1 MHTDE
6 GTIVY
11 STATTPA
18 MAQERVRFC
27 ASILQQQSAERG
39 VFLAN
44 AGCFCLILC
53 DYLSIKIN
61 TLEKEYRHDLD
72 LLKGLA
78 IIAVVLYHAGWCKSG
93 YLGVD
98 VFLVINGYLVVP
110 KVISDIEERR
120 FHYYSFLEK
129 KVFRLLPLV
138 LLISELSL
146 AIGYWGMLPHDLR
159 FLSEETVAAS
169 AFMNNILQAITTQ
182 NYWAAIYQKV
192 LMHTWF
198 LGVLFQ
204 FYVVFPLLMLLFKR
218 HMRAVLIVLT
228 MLSLAA
234 YLLPI
239 DSIGNKYYL
248 FPYRFF
254 EIAIGGLVAIKS
266 FKVSASIKYLSLCGL
281 FLMIFFGTFTIGERA
296 MPYNLV
302 GGTNTIR
309 ESFLPREVMVLLT
322 VLFAVL
328 SVPRDGSATK
338 WTTFGL
344 QSKVLAPLGRMSLSV
359 FIWHQPLFAFYRYF
373 FADELSL
380 GILCCLIGIALSLS
394 VFTYHVI
401 EKRTSVNYVSRI
413 CLILS
418 FLIINAFALWIYKKG
433 GVVRD
438 IPELDMHEGV
448 TDPMVFERYTDRI
461 YQFDQE
467 FSLDSPKKK
476 ILVVGNSFARDFA
489 NILLE
494 SSIKDSIQLSYH
506 YGIEDC
512 PLSRVRQCDR
522 IYFFGWKHDVPA
534 TVWQN
539 LKQGAEIWGIGTKN
553 HGTSN
558 GIIYKN
564 RYHHDYFSQR
574 IFIRQDFFSA
584 NYLFCEEWQDHY
596 VDLLS
601 LTLQPDS
608 MVPVFTP
615 DHHLITY
622 DGRHLTPAGTRYYAH
637 LLRLQMDDNEE

>member
-1 MHTDE
+1 M
-6 GTIVY
+6 
-11 STATTPA
+11 
-18 MAQERVRFC
+18 
-27 ASILQQQSAERG
+27 
-39 VFLAN
+39 
-44 AGCFCLILC
+44 
-53 DYLSIKIN
+53 
-61 TLEKEYRHDLD
+61 EKEYRHDLD

-98 VFLVINGYLVVP
+98 VFFVLNGYLVVP
-110 KVISDIEERR
+110 KVMKGIEEGKFRY
-120 FHYYSFLEK
+120 FSFLEK
-129 KVFRLLPLV
+129 KIFRLLPLV
-138 LLISELSL
+138 LLISGLSL

-159 FLSEETVAAS
+159 FLSEEVMAAS
-169 AFMNNILQAITTQ
+169 VFAENILQSITTQ

-218 HMRAVLIVLT
+218 QMRTVLIILT

-248 FPYRFF
+248 LPYRFF

-281 FLMIFFGTFTIGERA
+281 FLMIFFGAFTIGERA

-328 SVPRDGSATK
+328 SVLRDGSATK
-338 WTTFGL
+338 LTTFGQ
-344 QSKVLAPLGRMSLSV
+344 QSKLLAPLGRMSLSI
-359 FIWHQPLFAFYRYF
+359 FLWHQPLFAFYRYF
-373 FADELSL
+373 FADELSPAV
-380 GILCCLIGIALSLS
+380 LCGLIGITLFLSF
-394 VFTYHVI
+394 FTYYII
-401 EKRTSVNYVSRI
+401 EKRIPINKLSRI

-418 FLIINAFALWIYKKG
+418 FLIVNGSALWIYQKG
-433 GVVRD
+433 GIVRD
-438 IPELDMHEGV
+438 IPELDIKEGE
-448 TDPMVFERYTDRI
+448 TDPMIFEQYTDRI
-461 YQFDQE
+461 FQYDRE
-467 FSLDSPKKK
+467 FSEDNPKKK
-476 ILVVGNSFARDFA
+476 ILVIGNSFARDFA

-494 SSIKDSIQLSYH
+494 SSVANSIQLSYH
-506 YGIEDC
+506 YAFVDC
-512 PLSRVRQCDR
+512 PMSRIRQCDR
-522 IYFFGWKHDVPA
+522 IFFFGWKHEVPE
-534 TVWQN
+534 TVWKN
-539 LKQGAEIWGIGTKN
+539 LRTGSEIWGIGTKN

-558 GIIYKN
+558 GIFYKN
-564 RYHHDYFSQR
+564 RHCSDYFSQR
-574 IFIRQDFFSA
+574 TAIRQDFFSVNCMA
-584 NYLFCEEWQDHY
+584 HEEWQNRF

-601 LTLQPDS
+601 LTLLPDS

-615 DHHLITY
+615 EYHFITY
-622 DGRHLTPAGTRYYAH
+622 DGRHLTPSGSKFFAQKMKRSYFYT
-637 LLRLQMDDNEE
+637 E

>member
-1 MHTDE
+1 M
-6 GTIVY
+6 
-11 STATTPA
+11 
-18 MAQERVRFC
+18 
-27 ASILQQQSAERG
+27 
-39 VFLAN
+39 
-44 AGCFCLILC
+44 
-53 DYLSIKIN
+53 
-61 TLEKEYRHDLD
+61 EKEYRHDLD

-98 VFLVINGYLVVP
+98 VFFVLNGYLVVP
-110 KVISDIEERR
+110 KVMKGIEEGKFRY
-120 FHYYSFLEK
+120 FSFLEK
-129 KVFRLLPLV
+129 KIFRLLPLV
-138 LLISELSL
+138 LLISGLSL

-159 FLSEETVAAS
+159 FLSEEVMAAS
-169 AFMNNILQAITTQ
+169 VFAENILQSITTQ

-218 HMRAVLIVLT
+218 QMRTVLIILT

-248 FPYRFF
+248 LPYRFF

-281 FLMIFFGTFTIGERA
+281 FLMIFFGAFTIGERA

-328 SVPRDGSATK
+328 SVLRDGSATK
-338 WTTFGL
+338 LTTFGQ
-344 QSKVLAPLGRMSLSV
+344 QSKLLAPLGRMSLSI
-359 FIWHQPLFAFYRYF
+359 FLWHQPLFAFYRYF
-373 FADELSL
+373 FADELSP
-380 GILCCLIGIALSLS
+380 GVFCSLIGITLFLSF
-394 VFTYHVI
+394 FTYFII
-401 EKRTSVNYVSRI
+401 EKRIPINILSRI

-418 FLIINAFALWIYKKG
+418 FLIVNGSALWIYKKG
-433 GVVRD
+433 GIVRD
-438 IPELDMHEGV
+438 IPELDIKEGE
-448 TDPMVFERYTDRI
+448 TDPMIFEQYTDRI
-461 YQFDQE
+461 FQYDRG
-467 FSLDSPKKK
+467 FSEDNPKKK
-476 ILVVGNSFARDFA
+476 ILVIGNSFARDFA

-494 SSIKDSIQLSYH
+494 SSVANSIQLSYH
-506 YGIEDC
+506 YAFVDC
-512 PLSRVRQCDR
+512 PMSRIRQCDR
-522 IYFFGWKHDVPA
+522 IYFFGWKHDVPE

-539 LKQGAEIWGIGTKN
+539 LRAGSEIWGIGTKN

-574 IFIRQDFFSA
+574 IFIRQDYFSA

-608 MVPVFTP
+608 MVPVFAP

-637 LLRLQMDDNEE
+637 LLRLQMDDYEE

>member
-1 MHTDE
+1 M
-6 GTIVY
+6 
-11 STATTPA
+11 
-18 MAQERVRFC
+18 
-27 ASILQQQSAERG
+27 
-39 VFLAN
+39 
-44 AGCFCLILC
+44 
-53 DYLSIKIN
+53 
-61 TLEKEYRHDLD
+61 EKEYRHDLD

-78 IIAVVLYHAGWCKSG
+78 IIAVVLYHADWCKSG

-98 VFLVINGYLVVP
+98 VFFVLNGYLVVP
-110 KVISDIEERR
+110 KVMKGIEEGKFR
-120 FHYYSFLEK
+120 FFSFLEK
-129 KVFRLLPLV
+129 KIFRLLPLV
-138 LLISELSL
+138 LLISGLSL

-159 FLSEETVAAS
+159 FLSEEVMAAS
-169 AFMNNILQAITTQ
+169 VFAENILQSITTQ

-218 HMRAVLIVLT
+218 QMRTVLIILT

-248 FPYRFF
+248 LPYRFF

-281 FLMIFFGTFTIGERA
+281 FLMIFFGAFTIGERA

-328 SVPRDGSATK
+328 SVLRDGSATK
-338 WTTFGL
+338 LTTFGQ
-344 QSKVLAPLGRMSLSV
+344 QSKLLAPLGRMSLSI
-359 FIWHQPLFAFYRYF
+359 FLWHQPLFAFYRYF
-373 FADELSL
+373 FADELSPAV
-380 GILCCLIGIALSLS
+380 LCGLIGITLFLSF
-394 VFTYHVI
+394 FTYYII
-401 EKRTSVNYVSRI
+401 EKRIPINKLSRI

-418 FLIINAFALWIYKKG
+418 FLIVNGSALWIYQKG
-433 GVVRD
+433 GIVRD
-438 IPELDMHEGV
+438 IPELDIKEGE
-448 TDPMVFERYTDRI
+448 TDPMIFEQYTDRI
-461 YQFDQE
+461 FQYDRE
-467 FSLDSPKKK
+467 FSEDNPKKK
-476 ILVVGNSFARDFA
+476 ILVIGNSFARDFA

-494 SSIKDSIQLSYH
+494 SSVANSIQLSYH
-506 YGIEDC
+506 YAFVDC
-512 PLSRVRQCDR
+512 PMSRIRQCDR
-522 IYFFGWKHDVPA
+522 IFFFGWKHEVPE
-534 TVWQN
+534 TVWKN
-539 LKQGAEIWGIGTKN
+539 LRTGSEIWGIGTKN

-564 RYHHDYFSQR
+564 RHRSDYFSQR
-574 IFIRQDFFSA
+574 TAIRQDFFSVNCMA
-584 NYLFCEEWQDHY
+584 HEEWQNRF

-601 LTLQPDS
+601 LTLLPDS

-615 DHHLITY
+615 EYHFITY
-622 DGRHLTPAGTRYYAH
+622 DGRHLTPSGSKFFAQKMKRSYFYT
-637 LLRLQMDDNEE
+637 E